1 MLQFKLFYCYL
12 LLKGHRRE
20 SQYYLHVPI
29 ILNMYCVN
37 LASNIWKFRVSTA
50 IHSTVPM
57 QVDMAWELGHRERAR
72 RASVYSRNLGIAAI
86 IIGAISLVVISLV
99 FYFCYQ
105 YTLQQFQ
112 SSMQFM
118 DSSEWNFAWT
128 VIHSLTHLNWTWRFY
143 VYIHSWLIVSLGP
156 VRVPTAVSRVRGR
169 VLWLGEKMTVLL
181 KVGERRQKGDN
192 DLIARC
198 FQ

>member
-1 MLQFKLFYCYL
+1 
-12 LLKGHRRE
+12 
-20 SQYYLHVPI
+20 
-29 ILNMYCVN
+29 MYCVN
-37 LASNIWKFRVSTA
+37 LASNILNSGKFRVSTA

-105 YTLQQFQ
+105 YMLHQFQNLMQYMTQFQ

-118 DSSEWNFAWT
+118 N
-128 VIHSLTHLNWTWRFY
+128 L
-143 VYIHSWLIVSLGP
+143 
-156 VRVPTAVSRVRGR
+156 
-169 VLWLGEKMTVLL
+169 
-181 KVGERRQKGDN
+181 
-192 DLIARC
+192 
-198 FQ
+198 